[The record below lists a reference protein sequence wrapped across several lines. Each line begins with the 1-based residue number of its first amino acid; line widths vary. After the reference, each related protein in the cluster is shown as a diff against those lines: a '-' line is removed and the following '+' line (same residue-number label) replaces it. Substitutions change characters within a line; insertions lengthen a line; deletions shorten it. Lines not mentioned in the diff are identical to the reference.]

1 MNAWGITKS
10 GGKNKKISEK
20 DRMGKD
26 VKVKSQLTDNIIDK
40 LQNYFGIALR
50 SNTGDFKKMQE
61 AILASLFHIASSES
75 EDDHWRYCSKSTNSW
90 CQYQRDTINGTN
102 SNTSWRVYVQNV

>member
-1 MNAWGITKS
+1 MHAWCITKS
-10 GGKNKKISEK
+10 SCKNLKISKE
-20 DRMGKD
+20 DSMGKV
-26 VKVKSQLTDNIIDK
+26 VKVKSRLTDNIIDK

-50 SNTGDFKKMQE
+50 GNIGDLKKMQE

-90 CQYQRDTINGTN
+90 CQYQRDNKWN
-102 SNTSWRVYVQNV
+102 